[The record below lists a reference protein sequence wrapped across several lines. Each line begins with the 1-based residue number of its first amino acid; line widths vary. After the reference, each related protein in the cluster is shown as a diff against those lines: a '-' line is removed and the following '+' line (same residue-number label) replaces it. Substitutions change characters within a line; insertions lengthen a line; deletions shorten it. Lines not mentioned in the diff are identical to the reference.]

1 MKLEERFSLN
11 ENQAITETILFYE
24 GHLLALARQ
33 NFELEININGDEELA
48 LWILYKNQQFRT
60 DARQLDLYP
69 QTAGS
74 SHGSFSIHGD
84 ELFAVYNNT
93 IYSIDLRGLID
104 NNKGTLVWKNRT
116 KLRYERYLQKS
127 FWIDNELIVAGGAER

>member
-33 NFELEININGDEELA
+33 NFELEININGDEGLA

-60 DARQLDLYP
+60 DARQLDLYS
-69 QTAGS
+69 QTS
-74 SHGSFSIHGD
+74 GSFSIRGD

-104 NNKGTLVWKNRT
+104 NNNGTLVWKNRT